1 MFFAAEVDPPPS
13 FLPALVDQPP
23 SFLPAQ
29 VDQPPSFKQ
38 MLLRL
43 TQVLTNRLVNQIAL
57 LKVMYTLNMKQGNR
71 PFSI

>member
-1 MFFAAEVDPPPS
+1 MRCSGLTRQVYVFLLLRSSFCFFAAEVDP
-13 FLPALVDQPP
+13 
-23 SFLPAQ
+23 
-29 VDQPPSFKQ
+29 PPSFKQ